1 MDIYDS
7 LFDAVRSEYDTIT
20 LIKKA
25 NGAKSH
31 LYDTETAVSA
41 IFLSIFMG
49 KVKFIGNFFLFHVKI
64 CPRLWK

>member
-7 LFDAVRSEYDTIT
+7 LFEAVRSEYDTLT

-31 LYDTETAVSA
+31 LYDTETAALV
-41 IFLSIFMG
+41 IFSGIFTEAA
-49 KVKFIGNFFLFHVKI
+49 
-64 CPRLWK
+64 